1 MVRRSSAVVILFLCA
16 CFTASAGVVS
26 FNFTGNFTF
35 DNDVQLFH
43 RYAGHPGS
51 PNSLDDVRCDR
62 RFSHLPGDV

>member
-1 MVRRSSAVVILFLCA
+1 
-16 CFTASAGVVS
+16 VVS